1 MKKYL
6 LAFGLGLVAT
16 VASAKLK
23 VSNNPSGGIVL
34 TVEVT
39 NDLSNEFVAGS
50 GYLEYHPT
58 SLLAPYVNETKIK
71 VVTTNGAKLSSNDIY
86 RLCGFSEEENNFK
99 YVNTLDLEE
108 ADLSNDADLVK
119 LSFMD
124 NLKTITF
131 PKSTTT
137 IPGSCLINNSCK
149 IEHVIVPNNRSRSL
163 TIETQAF
170 AAQTLK
176 TVVLGEVQSGNLGL
190 QVFLNCTSLTTVDYH
205 YGWTEIGSQAFM
217 NCSALTTVVLP
228 EGLKTIKDGAFSG
241 SAISAIRLPST
252 LETIEQNAFNAEYLK
267 TITIPASVKYIAA
280 QAFQNNRSL
289 TDVYVLGTDTK
300 IDEQGFSPANT
311 YNMQNVATS
320 GKQTLREYF
329 TSYSNIDNV
338 VTVLH
343 YPAAAKNKYL
353 NSDILTHN
361 MAGATYVVDA
371 KGNYANTETHGLY
384 NAKTGDYAG
393 WQNFMLTQ
401 ELVAEEVYND
411 DKRVGDKW
419 YSLCLPFSMTKE
431 QIESAYGAGT
441 EVVEFIGVDINTNAT
456 TNEKT
461 IHFNF
466 TKKVTATK
474 AHHPYMI
481 HPGIRTNSSL
491 TGIVSSIAGVVKEA
505 ETETA
510 LNNEKQTITGTDGV
524 KYTFIGNY
532 TSGKEIPAPAYYY
545 YSGPTT
551 QYANG
556 FYKRT
561 KKGGNWNK
569 YTAIIVLDRDN
580 GIRTSPSIIFNLSGF
595 NSLVTGIDTL
605 EMMYNTTTNNTLN
618 NSKVYNTNGIVVL
631 DGVEKLNSLP
641 AGVYIVN
648 GKKYVVKK

>member
-149 IEHVIVPNNRSRSL
+149 IEHVIVPNNRSRAL
-163 TIETQAF
+163 TIGTQAF

-176 TVVLGEVQSGNLGL
+176 TVVLGEVQSGNLGQ

-205 YGWTEIGSQAFM
+205 SGWTEIGTQAFM

-267 TITIPASVKYIAA
+267 TITIPAGVKYIAA

-289 TDVYVLGTDTK
+289 TDVYVLGTD
-300 IDEQGFSPANT
+300 P
-311 YNMQNVATS
+311 
-320 GKQTLREYF
+320 R
-329 TSYSNIDNV
+329 
-338 VTVLH
+338 
-343 YPAAAKNKYL
+343 
-353 NSDILTHN
+353 
-361 MAGATYVVDA
+361 
-371 KGNYANTETHGLY
+371 
-384 NAKTGDYAG
+384 
-393 WQNFMLTQ
+393 
-401 ELVAEEVYND
+401 
-411 DKRVGDKW
+411 
-419 YSLCLPFSMTKE
+419 
-431 QIESAYGAGT
+431 
-441 EVVEFIGVDINTNAT
+441 
-456 TNEKT
+456 
-461 IHFNF
+461 
-466 TKKVTATK
+466 
-474 AHHPYMI
+474 
-481 HPGIRTNSSL
+481 
-491 TGIVSSIAGVVKEA
+491 
-505 ETETA
+505 
-510 LNNEKQTITGTDGV
+510 
-524 KYTFIGNY
+524 
-532 TSGKEIPAPAYYY
+532 
-545 YSGPTT
+545 
-551 QYANG
+551 
-556 FYKRT
+556 
-561 KKGGNWNK
+561 
-569 YTAIIVLDRDN
+569 
-580 GIRTSPSIIFNLSGF
+580 
-595 NSLVTGIDTL
+595 
-605 EMMYNTTTNNTLN
+605 
-618 NSKVYNTNGIVVL
+618 
-631 DGVEKLNSLP
+631 
-641 AGVYIVN
+641 
-648 GKKYVVKK
+648 

>member
-176 TVVLGEVQSGNLGL
+176 TVVLGEVQSGNLGQ

-205 YGWTEIGSQAFM
+205 YGWTEIGTQAFM

-241 SAISAIRLPST
+241 SAISA
-252 LETIEQNAFNAEYLK
+252 F
-267 TITIPASVKYIAA
+267 
-280 QAFQNNRSL
+280 
-289 TDVYVLGTDTK
+289 
-300 IDEQGFSPANT
+300 
-311 YNMQNVATS
+311 
-320 GKQTLREYF
+320 
-329 TSYSNIDNV
+329 
-338 VTVLH
+338 
-343 YPAAAKNKYL
+343 
-353 NSDILTHN
+353 
-361 MAGATYVVDA
+361 
-371 KGNYANTETHGLY
+371 
-384 NAKTGDYAG
+384 DY
-393 WQNFMLTQ
+393 Q
-401 ELVAEEVYND
+401 V
-411 DKRVGDKW
+411 
-419 YSLCLPFSMTKE
+419 
-431 QIESAYGAGT
+431 
-441 EVVEFIGVDINTNAT
+441 
-456 TNEKT
+456 
-461 IHFNF
+461 H
-466 TKKVTATK
+466 
-474 AHHPYMI
+474 
-481 HPGIRTNSSL
+481 
-491 TGIVSSIAGVVKEA
+491 
-505 ETETA
+505 
-510 LNNEKQTITGTDGV
+510 
-524 KYTFIGNY
+524 
-532 TSGKEIPAPAYYY
+532 
-545 YSGPTT
+545 
-551 QYANG
+551 
-556 FYKRT
+556 
-561 KKGGNWNK
+561 
-569 YTAIIVLDRDN
+569 
-580 GIRTSPSIIFNLSGF
+580 
-595 NSLVTGIDTL
+595 
-605 EMMYNTTTNNTLN
+605 
-618 NSKVYNTNGIVVL
+618 
-631 DGVEKLNSLP
+631 
-641 AGVYIVN
+641 
-648 GKKYVVKK
+648 